1 MLKKTLLRGLNLL
14 KLSTWV
20 TAIVSVLLLLI
31 VAFFVTFPQ
40 TIKTSLEERL
50 SEISGL
56 EVRVD
61 KLSLEFQDNELL
73 LAVRGLDIGAAGLNP
88 IASIDVL
95 RWDANLLALYRGIEI
110 PGHIDIN
117 ELVIDTSSIDEY
129 ISIINTDSVFS
140 NLGLS
145 GILALQTLSVNSTVL
160 IGDESVQLAPIELKR
175 NKEKIIVS
183 MENQP
188 LITDSEMPKLGNT
201 VNIKT
206 SIDVARARADRVAVI
221 PFTIKNE
228 DFNLSA
234 QLKIF
239 SQQDKVYLEFQSYID
254 QIDVTK
260 INQNIP
266 EALANTQSTI
276 WLDKV
281 ITEGILTDIMLTTR
295 FNISGEL
302 ETPNTK
308 FSANLKDAKLNVNS
322 GWTPITDLNA
332 KVTFSN
338 DYVNIT
344 GKNAKLD
351 VINLSYFNISTRNF
365 NKPEAQL
372 VLDGRF
378 NSDSETISQFI
389 KQSPVPVRVKD
400 YLNEFELSGDIWG
413 NVTIVAPFQQD
424 TKKKFEVDFDMYVTD
439 NTLSLF
445 DEKFSVKQY
454 NSQISYHDGF
464 IQTKGKGEI
473 GGELFELALNPND
486 WIDNKSS
493 KLRVKMSHTDD
504 NIDAYISKKTR
515 NEWHTQIESKDLQ
528 VSVDLS
534 LPDGG
539 PSIVKLSGLNIT
551 SIDEIN
557 STWKISPENFPSFH
571 LISKDAVVN
580 GKRVPNLEADLISHG
595 PVMEISN
602 LIFENIGLSEEDLIF
617 NGNWLDG
624 KTALRANA
632 SHQNLSDFLVK
643 FGVDEPVRGGAF
655 TADVRLFCDCNPWE
669 ATLPKISGFMA
680 TDIEEGVFTNQ
691 DPSFFKLLSF
701 INLESIASRMRMSR
715 SELREQGFVYDRINV
730 KLLVNNGKAKVD
742 YFQVESEES
751 DIELTG
757 YVDLIERDYNLAANV
772 QPSIADTI
780 PLATYL
786 AGGGL
791 AGFGVWAADKMLF
804 GGEIISSLFDNVI
817 EITFVITGPWS
828 EPVIE
833 KLDGVKV
840 L

>member
-1 MLKKTLLRGLNLL
+1 M
-14 KLSTWV
+14 
-20 TAIVSVLLLLI
+20 LLLLI
-31 VAFFVTFPQ
+31 VAFLITFPQ
-40 TIKTSLEERL
+40 SIKESLEQRL

-56 EVRVD
+56 EVSVE

-266 EALANTQSTI
+266 EVLANTQSTI

-281 ITEGILTDIMLTTR
+281 ITEGMLTDIMLTTR

-322 GWTPITDLNA
+322 SWTPITDLNA

-338 DYVNIT
+338 DYINIT

-413 NVTIVAPFQQD
+413 NVSIVAPFQKD
-424 TKKKFEVDFDMYVTD
+424 TKKKFEIQEDETLLSKKIEIAGLYDPVENGLTIDMWSNSNGVQILDLLNKIQGIKLSDDAKEILKILLLTNSYFPQQNISNEQFLELKLDWLIKNGDFKLMEDYLM
-439 NTLSLF
+439 
-445 DEKFSVKQY
+445 K
-454 NSQISYHDGF
+454 
-464 IQTKGKGEI
+464 
-473 GGELFELALNPND
+473 NPNVD
-486 WIDNKSS
+486 KNE
-493 KLRVKMSHTDD
+493 KL
-504 NIDAYISKKTR
+504 II
-515 NEWHTQIESKDLQ
+515 
-528 VSVDLS
+528 
-534 LPDGG
+534 
-539 PSIVKLSGLNIT
+539 
-551 SIDEIN
+551 
-557 STWKISPENFPSFH
+557 
-571 LISKDAVVN
+571 
-580 GKRVPNLEADLISHG
+580 
-595 PVMEISN
+595 
-602 LIFENIGLSEEDLIF
+602 
-617 NGNWLDG
+617 
-624 KTALRANA
+624 
-632 SHQNLSDFLVK
+632 FLV
-643 FGVDEPVRGGAF
+643 DEY
-655 TADVRLFCDCNPWE
+655 L
-669 ATLPKISGFMA
+669 
-680 TDIEEGVFTNQ
+680 
-691 DPSFFKLLSF
+691 
-701 INLESIASRMRMSR
+701 SR
-715 SELREQGFVYDRINV
+715 SELE
-730 KLLVNNGKAKVD
+730 K
-742 YFQVESEES
+742 SC
-751 DIELTG
+751 
-757 YVDLIERDYNLAANV
+757 
-772 QPSIADTI
+772 
-780 PLATYL
+780 
-786 AGGGL
+786 
-791 AGFGVWAADKMLF
+791 
-804 GGEIISSLFDNVI
+804 EIISNIKEAINNNYLSKFNIYCLINANRKEEAQLQLDIKKELGFDDNFFEKKFNYLMGYNEEVDQ
-817 EITFVITGPWS
+817 EIS
-828 EPVIE
+828 EKSI
-833 KLDGVKV
+833 LDFHLSHKTNPKFKFIPNESTSSSIWRYLSTSNLLEVYRKY
-840 L
+840 